1 MFKIRFFRF
10 PTSLLHN
17 NQYLNPESIVFFVR
31 CLAVQIFIFEKQ
43 KFYVC
48 VYAKYIK
55 DDAVIYESQLKQ
67 VIGIKLQILQTIRW
81 GLSIVN
87 VRKKTQQL
95 LYWGGM
101 IWSLIKMRA
110 KKGEIVCIRA
120 AGQLVGDTL
129 LRSLCV
135 FWDNFPGL
143 RRQLWDAADTTK
155 LPQGERK
162 GGKEEFYRS
171 DKKGF
176 YPKEVGVHGW
186 GTFLR
191 WDSFKKRLHIN

>member
-67 VIGIKLQILQTIRW
+67 VIGIKLQILQTIKW

-87 VRKKTQQL
+87 VRKKRNNFFTDIIIDQDESEEGRDC
-95 LYWGGM
+95 LYKSGGAVSWGHFVA
-101 IWSLIKMRA
+101 LP
-110 KKGEIVCIRA
+110 
-120 AGQLVGDTL
+120 
-129 LRSLCV
+129 LCV
-135 FWDNFPGL
+135 LGQFSRITSAVMRLGRHHQTSSRGDHG
-143 RRQLWDAADTTK
+143 RVLWA
-155 LPQGERK
+155 G
-162 GGKEEFYRS
+162 
-171 DKKGF
+171 
-176 YPKEVGVHGW
+176 
-186 GTFLR
+186 
-191 WDSFKKRLHIN
+191 